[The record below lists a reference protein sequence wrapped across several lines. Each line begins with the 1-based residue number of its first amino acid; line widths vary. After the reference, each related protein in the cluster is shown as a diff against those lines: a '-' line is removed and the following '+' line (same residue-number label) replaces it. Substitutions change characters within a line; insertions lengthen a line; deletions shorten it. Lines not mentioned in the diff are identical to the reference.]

1 MRLFGDSANIDDIRE
16 IARWGC
22 LSGVTSNPSLI
33 AEEHGDF
40 TAILREV
47 MEAYSNYAVE
57 TEVVAA
63 SVRHPVHMTQA
74 ALIGAD
80 IATIPPNV
88 LRQMARHPLTDK
100 GIQAFKDDWVKV
112 QTASQG
118 ARVG

>member
-1 MRLFGDSANIDDIRE
+1 MRLFIDTANIDDIRE

-22 LSGVTSNPSLI
+22 LSGVTANLSPI
-33 AEEHGDF
+33 AKEHGDF
-40 TAILREV
+40 TAILHEV

-57 TEVVAA
+57 TEVVAG
-63 SVRHPVHMTQA
+63 SVRHLIHSTQA

-88 LRQMARHPLTDK
+88 LRQIAQHPLTDK
-100 GIQAFKDDWVKV
+100 GIQAFKNDWAKV
-112 QTASQG
+112 QAASQG